1 MKYIKALLLSTL
13 IFPCISQAAV
23 IDFSNLSQAGY
34 WDDAGI
40 KPTIIIHS
48 PSSGQTIEFFANPA
62 SIQEEIHGVDF
73 SENFL
78 TVLNF
83 TETENSQN
91 FSQLSSATLG
101 VALDSFILSDV
112 NHSITTDTNAIVL
125 SAKDG
130 INYIDASGINLPLIT
145 SWQLIER
152 NVPEPSTLILLGLGF
167 VSIVIRFVRKSSN

>member
-1 MKYIKALLLSTL
+1 MKYIKALLLSTF

-23 IDFSNLSQAGY
+23 VDFSYLPQAGY
-34 WDDAGI
+34 SDGAGI
-40 KPTIIIHS
+40 KPTIIIYS
-48 PSSGQTIEFFANPA
+48 PSSEQTIEFFTNPTG
-62 SIQEEIHGVDF
+62 IQVEIQGVDF

-78 TVLNF
+78 TVLNS

-112 NHSITTDTNAIVL
+112 NHSITTDANAIVL

-130 INYIDASGINLPLIT
+130 INYIDASGINSPLIT
-145 SWQLIER
+145 SWQLVER
-152 NVPEPSTLILLGLGF
+152 NVPEPSILILLGLGLA
-167 VSIVIRFVRKSSN
+167 SIVIRFVGKSSN